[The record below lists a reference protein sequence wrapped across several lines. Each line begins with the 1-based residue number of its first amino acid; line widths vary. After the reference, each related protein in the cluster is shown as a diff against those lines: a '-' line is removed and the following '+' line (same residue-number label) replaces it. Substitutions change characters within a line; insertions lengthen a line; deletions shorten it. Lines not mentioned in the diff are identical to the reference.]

1 MFFFVSPFRLNLL
14 LHDGQIEE
22 SHQSQPD
29 PQVAQEPNQ
38 EAIFQ
43 EAHQDE
49 RNGPQVLEEPE
60 VCQEAQRQSYPTV
73 EARSQER
80 SRQINPFPVFC
91 FAMRYRHLCA
101 VVYLQQNKM
110 IVK

>member
-49 RNGPQVLEEPE
+49 RSKFWISSTVGIWISLLVRHSGHELRFNKLVQVDY
-60 VCQEAQRQSYPTV
+60 VG
-73 EARSQER
+73 
-80 SRQINPFPVFC
+80 
-91 FAMRYRHLCA
+91 
-101 VVYLQQNKM
+101 K
-110 IVK
+110 

>member
-1 MFFFVSPFRLNLL
+1 MLRYFEPPKNEERLVIRPKQALDILNINLL

-22 SHQSQPD
+22 SLQSQPN
-29 PQVAQEPNQ
+29 QEPNQ

-60 VCQEAQRQSYPTV
+60 A
-73 EARSQER
+73 
-80 SRQINPFPVFC
+80 
-91 FAMRYRHLCA
+91 
-101 VVYLQQNKM
+101 
-110 IVK
+110 